1 MIIQLTSSKKMN
13 KIIYLIFLFLI
24 LISFNCEGQARGMPI
39 KRKNFIRKVSCLNNK
54 IATRDTSSILTFD
67 CVEII
72 RIENT
77 LRMYGYKVWIKT
89 KRDSVI
95 LYSFQSEIESTDN
108 FYKILSYYMHRKLGE
123 VEVTSGFGVR
133 YIEFD
138 IYSGGRIINDNS
150 FYRKKKVFFN

>member
-1 MIIQLTSSKKMN
+1 MN
-13 KIIYLIFLFLI
+13 KIIYLIILFLI

-39 KRKNFIRKVSCLNNK
+39 KRKNFIRKVSYLNNK

-67 CVEII
+67 CVELI

-89 KRDSVI
+89 KSDSVI
-95 LYSFQSEIESTDN
+95 LNYFKSEMESSSSFNKLLYD
-108 FYKILSYYMHRKLGE
+108 YMERKLGDG
-123 VEVTSGFGVR
+123 EVTSGFGVR

-150 FYRKKKVFFN
+150 FYRKKKVFLN